1 MAGPYGSF
9 VSANNTADEAPIR
22 RQQGMFA
29 LNPLATPKYARNK
42 GLRDAEFRDTLAR
55 IYVSLADSDD
65 TTKRAYLSSLPGDAQ
80 VQALAQV
87 LLGSGSQG
95 GSGFVDFI
103 LTQAQ
108 ESFQEALQVDKVLG
122 DTYVAFY
129 FGQQP
134 PVFQY
139 SGYLLNSMQDDQ
151 RSGFALAYQNLLRG
165 TALASRGALARLRY
179 DSVIVSGTMNAH
191 GQVLVSENEMAVAFN
206 FTFLVK
212 EYYVLQNPQ
221 FTRRSTAD
229 FVQLAAD
236 LSLASLSPVGGV
248 ADARVRTTMV
258 VPPQLAAASA
268 AGADEPDQPVN
279 SLLNPYQQLMVS
291 VAAAAAPTAAT
302 ANILGTVSPTPPTPP
317 TPFAGSL

>member
-1 MAGPYGSF
+1 MAGPYGNF

-65 TTKRAYLSSLPGDAQ
+65 TTKHAYLASLPGDAQ

-95 GSGFVDFI
+95 GAGFVDFI

-179 DSVIVSGTMNAH
+179 DSVIVSGTMNTH
-191 GQVLVSENEMAVAFN
+191 GQVLVSENEMAVSFN

-212 EYYVLQNPQ
+212 EYYILQNPQ
-221 FTRRSTAD
+221 FTRRSPAD

-279 SLLNPYQQLMVS
+279 TLLNPYQQLMVS
-291 VAAAAAPTAAT
+291 VASAAAPAAAT
-302 ANILGTVSPTPPTPP
+302 ANVLGTVSPTPPTPP
-317 TPFAGSL
+317 PPFAGSL